1 MFVVD
6 SLYCDVNSASAKS
19 FILKTGFII
28 IIIFCLLTILIQKLH
43 HMFFLNVN
51 FRCINLI

>member
-19 FILKTGFII
+19 FILKTGFIF
-28 IIIFCLLTILIQKLH
+28 IIFCLLTILIQKLH

>member
-28 IIIFCLLTILIQKLH
+28 IIFCLLTILIKKLH

>member
-19 FILKTGFII
+19 FILKAGFI